1 MFSDLFISSFRY
13 VIRANA
19 YDLGTP
25 RRNSTDHT
33 IRVNVIRNR
42 FAPDFIGAPYTIEV
56 DRASSVN
63 SNIGQVVVRDRDT
76 NRPFNDVRIEA
87 IGDGA
92 ATGFFGLRENGA
104 IYVKTNLANAPDREY
119 L

>member
-1 MFSDLFISSFRY
+1 MFSYLFRY
-13 VIRANA
+13 VIRTYA

-25 RRNSTDHT
+25 QRNSTEHLV
-33 IRVNVIRNR
+33 RVNVIRNR
-42 FAPDFIGAPYTIEV
+42 FTPDFVGAPYTIEV
-56 DRASSVN
+56 DRAASVN
-63 SNIGQVVVRDRDT
+63 SDVGRVVVRDRDT

-92 ATGFFGLRENGA
+92 ATGFFGLRDNGA
-104 IYVKTNLANAPDREY
+104 VYVKSGLSNAPDREY